1 MKMDDDGGLD
11 EDGDGISDE
20 VQEVETVLWEHCN
33 LHPATR
39 PATCIL
45 TLHPAQSDLP

>member
-1 MKMDDDGGLD
+1 M
-11 EDGDGISDE
+11 
-20 VQEVETVLWEHCN
+20 VLWEHCN

-39 PATCIL
+39 HATCIL